1 VTSDAPLTGI
11 RVVEITNIYSGPMA
25 GMLLAEM
32 GAEVIKVESPD
43 GPDLVRAM
51 SMGAGPDAVNPTFYA
66 LNRGKRFVSIN
77 AKSERGR
84 QLLIDL
90 VAHADVFLHNI
101 RPGKPEGLG
110 VGYEELAAANP
121 RLIYAAI
128 SGMGIDGPEADAA
141 IYDYVVQA
149 RVGMVDYQ
157 RDIDSGRSDLVHQ
170 VVVDKT
176 TAMATVQAILAALLV
191 RERTGKGQ
199 RIDLPMLGA
208 GMAFMWPDGM
218 AFMHSQLKPPLPL
231 ESLPPFLTAMPAAGL
246 MVLPTTDGEICLSPL
261 LPPWDGL
268 CLALDRVD
276 WVTDERF
283 AEPISRAFN
292 IPALK
297 AELAGEVAKYSTAE
311 LLEKLRAFDVASGP
325 VVPRTEI
332 HLDEQVRHTGIL
344 TEQHCEGVGM
354 VRQPRPMWHFDV
366 TPALVT
372 TTIGRTGE
380 HTAEVLAEFLELN
393 PDQIEELHAAKIVTY
408 PGEI

>member
-1 VTSDAPLTGI
+1 MTSAPLAGL

-51 SMGAGPDAVNPTFYA
+51 SMGGGPDAVNATFYA

-77 AKSERGR
+77 AKSDEGR
-84 QLLIDL
+84 KLLTDL
-90 VAHADVFLHNI
+90 AVTADVFLHNI
-101 RPGKPEGLG
+101 RPGKPEQIG
-110 VGYEELAAANP
+110 VGYEELSARNSG
-121 RLIYAAI
+121 LIYAAI
-128 SGMGIDGPEADAA
+128 SGMGTEGPDADAA
-141 IYDYVVQA
+141 VYDYVVQA

-157 RDIDSGRSDLVHQ
+157 RDLESGRSDLIHQ

-176 TAMATVQAILAALLV
+176 TAMAVVQAVLAALLV
-191 RERTGKGQ
+191 RGRTGKGQ
-199 RIDLPMLGA
+199 RIDVPMLGA

-218 AFMHSQLKPPLPL
+218 AFMHSQVEPPLPL
-231 ESLPPFLTAMPAAGL
+231 DQLPPFLTAMPSAGL
-246 MVLPTTDGEICLSPL
+246 MVLATTDGEVALSPL

-283 AEPISRAFN
+283 SEPLSRAFN

-311 LLEKLRAFDVASGP
+311 LLERLRAFDVASGP
-325 VVPRTEI
+325 VVPRTKLHE
-332 HLDEQVRHTGIL
+332 DPQVIATGSL
-344 TEQHCEGVGM
+344 VEQHCDGVGA
-354 VRQPRPMWHFDV
+354 VRQPRAMWQFSDSEIGV
-366 TPALVT
+366 TNS
-372 TTIGRTGE
+372 IGRTGE
-380 HTAEVLAEFLELN
+380 HTEAVLGEVLGLSGTALAALRDAKVVAW
-393 PDQIEELHAAKIVTY
+393 PDA
-408 PGEI
+408 G